1 MKARGAN
8 PWSLGALLC
17 VPLMPF
23 AFICFYSAFHM
34 LALRNV
40 VKEWPSA
47 ECHRG
52 ESTWSLSMLGS
63 MVSYEWTYGT
73 CKQVPLKR
81 PQRCLGGIHMLS
93 RAPHL
98 QTACMV

>member
-8 PWSLGALLC
+8 PWPLGALLC
-17 VPLMPF
+17 VPLLPF
-23 AFICFYSAFHM
+23 AFIFSYSAFHM
-34 LALRNV
+34 LVIRNV

-52 ESTWSLSMLGS
+52 ESTWSFPVIGS

-73 CKQVPLKR
+73 CEQVALDR
-81 PQRCLGGIHMLS
+81 REIC
-93 RAPHL
+93 
-98 QTACMV
+98 